1 MLSLSGCADSVVSFP
16 APLVQRPS
24 TSAFQAGD
32 HGFESRTG
40 YQSVVRVHRFFVDVW
55 MSQRRVDEPHRY
67 RGDCDP

>member
-1 MLSLSGCADSVVSFP
+1 MVVGDVVVCEFP

-40 YQSVVRVHRFFVDVW
+40 YQPSVSVVFRFFT
-55 MSQRRVDEPHRY
+55 
-67 RGDCDP
+67 